1 MVGTGEGMHVDG
13 DCSSELI
20 RDPGC
25 EMRDMNALA
34 RVPNPVS
41 RIPHLCPTFAPS
53 SIQRERFMSDAIK
66 HECGLAFIRLRKP
79 FSYYQQ
85 QYGTVLWGL
94 NKLYLLMEKQH
105 NRGQD
110 GAGVATVKLDVEPGY
125 PFMQRIRSNA
135 PQAIADIFQQ
145 IGKEIDELE
154 QYHPN
159 IRNHPG
165 LMKGHVKFLGEILLG
180 HLRYGTQGKNKLEY
194 CHPFINRDTIPSR
207 NLALAGNFNIV
218 NSDELF
224 ALVGKEP
231 HPTIRFSDLA
241 AMIEVMHTFLCKED
255 DASPEHLDIK
265 KVLRKTLPL
274 FDGGFHVAGMTGNGI
289 GFVFRDRHG
298 IRPSY
303 YYINDEV
310 VVAASE
316 RAAIRTTFNVGEN
329 EVQELMPG
337 QVLIVDEKGDIQVA
351 QILEPGERKACS
363 FERIYF
369 SRGSDEKIYKERKA
383 LGYHLS
389 EPVLNAIDHDLKNTI
404 FSFIPNTA
412 ETAFY
417 GMIKGM
423 EEYMNKIKVE
433 RIMSWDKDF
442 DQTRLEEMINRRIRI
457 EKIAIKDVKMR
468 TFITEDSNRNEMVQH
483 VYDVT
488 YGTVRPG
495 EDTLVVIDDSI
506 VRGTT
511 LKESIIRMLGRLKP
525 KRIIVVSSSPQI
537 RYPDCY
543 GIDMSKMGDFIA
555 FNAAVELMKERGK
568 MDCLKEMLDRCK
580 ELQRTGQLHSENVV
594 QKLYKQFTAEE
605 ISARIAQLITPAGL
619 DIPVDVIF
627 QKIEDLHKACPSN
640 LGDWYFTGNYPTPGG
655 NKVVNKAFMNYM
667 EGKNVR
673 GY

>member
-1 MVGTGEGMHVDG
+1 
-13 DCSSELI
+13 
-20 RDPGC
+20 
-25 EMRDMNALA
+25 
-34 RVPNPVS
+34 
-41 RIPHLCPTFAPS
+41 
-53 SIQRERFMSDAIK
+53 MSDPIK

-110 GAGVATVKLDVEPGY
+110 GAGMVSVKLNVESGY
-125 PFMQRIRSNA
+125 PFMHCIRSNG

-145 IGKEIDELE
+145 VGKEIEELE
-154 QYHPN
+154 KYHPE
-159 IRNHPG
+159 IKNHPG
-165 LMKGHVKFLGEILLG
+165 LMKGHSDFLGEILLG

-194 CHPFINRDTIPSR
+194 CHPFVNRHTIPSR

-224 ALVGKEP
+224 ALIGKEP
-231 HPTIRFSDLA
+231 HETVRFSDLA
-241 AMIEVMHTFLCKED
+241 ALIELMHTFLCKED
-255 DASPEHLDIK
+255 ETSPGHMDIK
-265 KVLRKTLPL
+265 KVLAKTLPRL
-274 FDGGFHVAGMTGNGI
+274 DGGFHVGGMTGNGI
-289 GFVFRDRHG
+289 GFVFRDAHG

-303 YYINDEV
+303 YYIDDEV

-316 RAAIRTTFNVGEN
+316 RPAIRTTFNVEEN
-329 EVQELMPG
+329 EVKELMPG
-337 QVLIVDEKGDIQVA
+337 QVLIVDEKGNIEIA
-351 QILEPGERKACS
+351 QILEPKERKACS

-369 SRGSDEKIYKERKA
+369 SRGSDEKIYRERIA
-383 LGYHLS
+383 LGYNLS
-389 EPVLNAIDHDLKNTI
+389 EQVLNAINHDLRNTI

-417 GMIKGM
+417 GMLKGM
-423 EEYMNKIKVE
+423 EDYLNRIKIE
-433 RIMSWDKDF
+433 RIFSWGKEYDAEK
-442 DQTRLEEMINRRIRI
+442 LSEMINRRIRI

-468 TFITEDSNRNEMVQH
+468 TFITEDVSRNEMVQH
-483 VYDVT
+483 VYDIT

-495 EDTLVVIDDSI
+495 QDTLVVIDDSI

-511 LKESIIRMLGRLKP
+511 LKESIIRMLARLSP
-525 KRIIVVSSSPQI
+525 KKIIVVSSSPQI

-555 FNAAVELMKERGK
+555 FNAAVVLMNERRK
-568 MDCLKEMLDRCK
+568 MDCLQELFEKCK
-580 ELQRTGQLHSENVV
+580 TLQRNNQLHTENVV
-594 QKLYKQFTAEE
+594 KQLYKQFTAEE
-605 ISARIAQLITPAGL
+605 ISGKIAQLITPPGL
-619 DIPVDVIF
+619 DIPVEVIF
-627 QKIEDLHKACPSN
+627 QSIEDLHKSCPSN

>member
-1 MVGTGEGMHVDG
+1 MRLASRSIIEGMASH
-13 DCSSELI
+13 
-20 RDPGC
+20 
-25 EMRDMNALA
+25 
-34 RVPNPVS
+34 
-41 RIPHLCPTFAPS
+41 
-53 SIQRERFMSDAIK
+53 MSDPIK

-79 FSYYQQ
+79 LSYYHQ

-110 GAGVATVKLDVEPGY
+110 GAGVVAVKLDVEPGY
-125 PFMQRIRSNA
+125 PFLNRIRTNA
-135 PQAIADIFQQ
+135 PQAISDIFQQ
-145 IGKEIDELE
+145 IGKEIEELE
-154 QYHPN
+154 KYHPD
-159 IRNHPG
+159 IKNHPG
-165 LMKGHVKFLGEILLG
+165 LMKGHLKFLGELLLG

-194 CHPFINRDTIPSR
+194 CHPFINRDTIPAR

-224 ALVGKEP
+224 ELIGKQP
-231 HPTIRFSDLA
+231 HDTVRFSDLA
-241 AMIEVMHTFLCKED
+241 AMIELMHTFLCKED
-255 DASPEHLDIK
+255 ETSPGHMDIK
-265 KVLRKTLPL
+265 KVLKKTLPL
-274 FDGGFHVAGMTGNGI
+274 LDGGFHVGGVTGNGI
-289 GFVFRDRHG
+289 GFVFRDAHG

-316 RAAIRTTFNVGEN
+316 RAAIRTAFNAGEN
-329 EVQELMPG
+329 EVQELLPG
-337 QVLIVDEKGDIQVA
+337 QALIVSEKGEIEIA
-351 QILEPGERKACS
+351 QILEPKERKACS

-383 LGYHLS
+383 LGYNLS
-389 EPVLNAIDHDLKNTI
+389 EPVLNAIHHDLKNTI

-412 ETAFY
+412 ETAFL
-417 GMIKGM
+417 GMVKGM
-423 EEYMNKIKVE
+423 EAYLNKVKIE
-433 RIMSWDKDF
+433 RILSWDKDISAGQAGY
-442 DQTRLEEMINRRIRI
+442 DAVKLTEMVNRRIRI

-468 TFITEDSNRNEMVQH
+468 TFITEDAGRNEMVQH
-483 VYDVT
+483 VYDIT

-495 EDTLVVIDDSI
+495 LDTLVVIDDSI

-525 KRIIVVSSSPQI
+525 KRIVVVSSSPQI

-555 FNAAVELMKERGK
+555 FNAAVELMKESGK
-568 MDCLKEMLDRCK
+568 EDCLKELLDKCK
-580 ELQRTGQLHSENVV
+580 DLQRNNQLHKENVV
-594 QKLYKQFTAEE
+594 KQLYKQFTSEE
-605 ISARIAQLITPAGL
+605 ISAKIAQLITPPGF

-627 QKIEDLHKACPSN
+627 QSIENLHKSCPNN

-655 NKVVNKAFMNYM
+655 NKVVNKAFINYM